1 MARVGIIA
9 NPSAGKDIRRLISQ
23 SRFVSNQEKVNIV
36 RRVIKGLSGV
46 GIEEVVLMPDY
57 GRISQEAAS
66 TVGDEITVSFLE
78 MPIFNS
84 ELEVNIRFEILIKK
98 IFKSYFDF
106 SIYN

>member
-36 RRVIKGLSGV
+36 RRVIEGLSGV

-66 TVGDEITVSFLE
+66 TASDDISVRFLE
-78 MPIFNS
+78 MPVFNS
-84 ELEVNIRFEILIKK
+84 ELDTIRAAKTMK
-98 IFKSYFDF
+98 AVSYTHLRAHET
-106 SIYN
+106 